1 MAVARLIIHS
11 PDGRQETD
19 LGSDTTIGRLSR
31 NRVHID
37 DPLVSKEHCVISLD
51 KGGNYVIKDLGSRNG
66 TFVNGRLIR
75 DETLLKHGDSIGL
88 GATSCIFMCRDT
100 KELAP
105 EASNKSEVILSTRPA
120 SAMSPDLF
128 LPESEIRDNAII
140 RSDYE
145 KLRIAHSLQR
155 DIGLEFDLGHLFDR
169 ILERTFGLLEC
180 DRAVIMMPDEKGELV
195 LRAFKMRPECDRL
208 VVSSTIVR
216 CVQHEKVGI
225 ISGDALTDERFDTSE
240 SIMIQHIRS
249 SMAVPII
256 YEEDLLG
263 IMIIDS
269 SAVVRAYS
277 AKDLQLLTS
286 VAHHAAQCIR
296 IAQMAKKMEKDA
308 VTRERFQRLLSPDLA
323 ELVIAGRLKVEKG
336 GQSRIATVLFAD
348 IRGFTALCEK
358 MGAGQVLEVL
368 NEYFEMMVEVGF
380 RYEGTVDKFVG
391 DMVMM
396 VWGAPIS
403 HRNDPALAVE
413 AAMAMQ
419 EALTDYNRKRV
430 SEREPEIRA
439 GIGINTGEVMAG
451 YIGSSRTMAYSVIGD
466 SVNIAAR
473 ICSLAGP
480 GQIVISHDTYAHVS
494 HLFEVT
500 KLGPLSV
507 KGRTKS
513 VKAYQVL
520 GRKGPARLSDLSL
533 RETG

>member
-1 MAVARLIIHS
+1 MARLIVHS
-11 PDGRQETD
+11 PEGRQETD
-19 LGSDTTIGRLSR
+19 LETYTTIGRLSR
-31 NRVHID
+31 NRVRVN
-37 DPLVSKEHCVISLD
+37 DPLVSKEHCVIFLD
-51 KGGNYVIKDLGSRNG
+51 KEGNYAIKDLGSRNG
-66 TFVNGRLIR
+66 TFVSGQLIKG
-75 DETLLKHGDSIGL
+75 ETVLKHGDSIGL

-105 EASNKSEVILSTRPA
+105 EAWNKSEVILSTRPA
-120 SAMSPDLF
+120 SGMSPDLF
-128 LPESEIRDNAII
+128 LPESEIRDNAIV

-145 KLRIAHSLQR
+145 KLRIAHNLQR

-180 DRAVIMMPDEKGELV
+180 DRAVILMPDELGEMM

-208 VVSSTIVR
+208 IVSSTIVR
-216 CVQHEKVGI
+216 CVQDEKVGI

-249 SMAVPII
+249 SMAVPILC
-256 YEEDLLG
+256 EEDLLG

-269 SAVVRAYS
+269 SAAVRAYS
-277 AKDLQLLTS
+277 EKDLQLLTS
-286 VAHHAAQCIR
+286 IAHHAAQCIR
-296 IAQMAKKMEKDA
+296 IAQMAKRIEKDA

-323 ELVIAGRLKVEKG
+323 EMVITGKLKVEKG

-358 MGAGQVLEVL
+358 MHAGRVLKML

-403 HRNDPALAVE
+403 HSNDPALAVE
-413 AAMAMQ
+413 AAIAMQ
-419 EALTDYNRKRV
+419 EVLTDYNGRRV
-430 SEREPEIRA
+430 AEGEPEIRA
-439 GIGINTGEVMAG
+439 GIGINTGELVAG

-466 SVNIAAR
+466 SVNIASR
-473 ICSLAGP
+473 ICSIAGP
-480 GQIVISHDTYAHVS
+480 GQIVISHDTYTHVS
-494 HLFEVT
+494 NLFEVT
-500 KLGPLSV
+500 KLEAVSV
-507 KGRTKS
+507 KGRTKP
-513 VKAYQVL
+513 VKVYQVL
-520 GRKGPARLSDLSL
+520 DRKASAHFSGISL